1 MPDLQF
7 AIEDRRSGVQTA
19 MLWVARVA
27 IVLAFVFIGWSKF
40 SSDPRSL
47 WVQLFDKI
55 GFGQWFRYF
64 TGVMQVAGALLMLHR
79 RTITAGA
86 AMLGCT
92 MIGAALTDV
101 FVMHAIGYVLA
112 PLALL
117 GIISAIWFAVR
128 IANG

>member
-19 MLWVARVA
+19 MLWVGRLALIA
-27 IVLAFVFIGWSKF
+27 AFVVIGWSKF
-40 SSDPRSL
+40 SSDPKSM

-64 TGVMQVAGALLMLHR
+64 AGVMQVAGALLMLHR

-86 AMLGCT
+86 AMLGGT

-117 GIISAIWFAVR
+117 GMITAIWFAVR